1 MAKKLKLSKKKKRWV
16 KQFKPT
22 SVMRGKPLAYNA
34 SVQQKY
40 VSDLQKLM
48 SEIIK
53 DTEKA
58 VKQIYKSGA
67 SKEFFTQDASI
78 TSTARI
84 NLNKLLKSIETIVS
98 NKSESMVK
106 RMLRGTDQTSKSSLF
121 QSLKEL
127 SGGVSIK
134 TDFKSAGTQEAITSS
149 YNVNI
154 DLIKT
159 MTGDY
164 TGQIRGAVNRS
175 IQGGG
180 GLETLIPEMEKFLNK
195 QAKQTLNKAKNV
207 ALDQTRKAYT
217 AINKAR
223 MEKVGVTKFEWIH
236 SGGGREPRPYH
247 KTPFPSGLNHGIF
260 DINDPPIINKETG
273 ARGLPGDEINC
284 KCFMRPVIQFDEGEP
299 VE

>member
-1 MAKKLKLSKKKKRWV
+1 MAKKLKFTKKKKKWV
-16 KQFKPT
+16 NQFKPT
-22 SVMRGKPLAYNA
+22 TVMRGKPLPYNV
-34 SVQQKY
+34 SVQQRYIK
-40 VSDLQKLM
+40 DLEKLM
-48 SEIIK
+48 SKVIK

-58 VKQIYKSGA
+58 VKEIYRTDA

-78 TSTARI
+78 ASTARI
-84 NLNKLLKSIETIVS
+84 NLNKLLKTIENLVS
-98 NKSESMVK
+98 DKSESMVK
-106 RMLRGTDQTSKSSLF
+106 RMLRGTDQNSKSSLN

-127 SGGVSIK
+127 SGGLSIK
-134 TDFKSAGTQEAITSS
+134 TDFKTSGTQEAITSS
-149 YNVNI
+149 YNANI

-180 GLETLIPEMEKFLNK
+180 GLETLIPEIEKFLNK

-223 MEKVGVTKFEWIH
+223 MEKVGVTKFEWVH
-236 SGGGREPRPYH
+236 SGGGREPRVYH
-247 KTPFPSGLNHGIF
+247 KTPYPNGLNHGIF
-260 DINDPPIINKETG
+260 DINDPPVINKETG

-284 KCFMRPVIQFDEGEP
+284 KCFMRPVIVFDEGVPAE
-299 VE
+299 

>member
-1 MAKKLKLSKKKKRWV
+1 MAKKLKLSKKRNRWV
-16 KQFKPT
+16 NQFKPT
-22 SVMRGKPLAYNA
+22 AVMSGAPLAYNA

-48 SEIIK
+48 SEMIK
-53 DTEKA
+53 ETEKE
-58 VKQIYKSGA
+58 VKKIYKSEA

-78 TSTARI
+78 ASTARI
-84 NLNKLLKSIETIVS
+84 NLNKLLKSVEKLVS

-121 QSLKEL
+121 QSLREL

-159 MTGDY
+159 MTGNY

-180 GLETLIPEMEKFLNK
+180 GLETLIPEIEKFLNK

-223 MEKVGVTKFEWIH
+223 MDKVGVSKFEWIH
-236 SGGGREPRPYH
+236 SGGGREPRTYH
-247 KTPFPSGLNHGIF
+247 KTIFPSGLNGGIF
-260 DINDPPIINKETG
+260 DINDPPVIDRETG
-273 ARGLPGDEINC
+273 QRGLPGDAIN
-284 KCFMRPVIQFDEGEP
+284 
-299 VE
+299 